1 MHMRGDAAVGSCMLS
16 MLTPGVK
23 MVAAQAL
30 PLAGWLKELHATS
43 RVVQTVSSTAKQET
57 ESAVLHKHG
66 PRAAGPLQRSYGA
79 DAIYAIMVSTPV
91 SSS

>member
-1 MHMRGDAAVGSCMLS
+1 MHAHADVDAAVGSCMLS

-23 MVAAQAL
+23 MVAAQTL

-43 RVVQTVSSTAKQET
+43 RVVQIVSSTAKQET
-57 ESAVLHKHG
+57 ECAALDKHG
-66 PRAAGPLQRSYGA
+66 QRAAGPSQRSYG
-79 DAIYAIMVSTPV
+79 DSITVSTPV

>member
-1 MHMRGDAAVGSCMLS
+1 MHMHVDAAVGSCMLR

-43 RVVQTVSSTAKQET
+43 
-57 ESAVLHKHG
+57 
-66 PRAAGPLQRSYGA
+66 AGLFKL
-79 DAIYAIMVSTPV
+79 
-91 SSS
+91 